1 MQYGWLLA
9 FCSDSH
15 TRIQPQPEHWLQPLA
30 PQALLAYHQP
40 AGTTQPAIGTYISV
54 KLHTPERQLRL
65 AIPVIM
71 YGCHL
76 AFTWHSRILTH
87 LADIAAKPIAKRTL
101 IAHNCKYIKARAA
114 IHACKTVWTMC
125 RLAVASRLCNRELV
139 YCSSLPSACT
149 ELAANS
155 KTHAAGTNPVSER
168 VTGNAPAT

>member
-101 IAHNCKYIKARAA
+101 IAHNCKYIKARASEQRVQNRLDNVQTCSRFPTVQPG
-114 IHACKTVWTMC
+114 ACLLQQPTVSLHRT
-125 RLAVASRLCNRELV
+125 
-139 YCSSLPSACT
+139 CSQ
-149 ELAANS
+149 
-155 KTHAAGTNPVSER
+155 
-168 VTGNAPAT
+168 